1 MKRYIPRATA
11 MENRTSMVGQSLFLM
26 AFAKFE
32 GGVYTELTLP
42 NSCRDAFCKYLAV
55 SQLKRYLTASDLSSM
70 RDPLPVNAKIA
81 LYIKNPASLTTRLKF
96 LREIEKKLGFSK
108 TSVTITE
115 TEVEI
120 NYQHLIFLT
129 DTSRRQLPDNKNT
142 VVVLNFD
149 KRWLT
154 NSVSLS
160 TYLGLVRYLMNE
172 TVYKIDTRTY
182 DQNLTAAMVS
192 LTGNAQ
198 FGKFYIDH
206 WHEIHNDLTINA
218 FGININGMSVATRG
232 SGGIT
237 VRGSLEL
244 YIGIYG
250 YGIRRFIY
258 FGAQRGESI
267 GLYMGGLV
275 RRMRQVIDEQDEKEL
290 MMGLA
295 A

>member
-1 MKRYIPRATA
+1 MKLYVPRATA

-26 AFAKFE
+26 SFAKYE

-42 NSCRDAFCKYLAV
+42 NSCRDAFCKYFAV
-55 SQLKRYLTASDLSSM
+55 SQLKRYLSRSDLAFV
-70 RDPLPVNAKIA
+70 REPLPINAKIA

-108 TSVTITE
+108 TSVTLTE
-115 TEVEI
+115 TMVEI

-142 VVVLNFD
+142 VVILNFD

-160 TYLGLVRYLMNE
+160 TYLGIVRYLMSE

-182 DQNLTAAMVS
+182 DQKLTAAMVP
-192 LTGNAQ
+192 LTGNSR
-198 FGKFYIDH
+198 FGEFYIDH
-206 WHEIHNDLTINA
+206 WNEIHNDLNINA
-218 FGININGMSVATRG
+218 FGIDLNGMSVATRG
-232 SGGIT
+232 SGGIA

-244 YIGIYG
+244 YNGIYG
-250 YGIRRFIY
+250 YGIRRFAY
-258 FGAQRGESI
+258 FGSQRGEAI
-267 GLYMGGLV
+267 GLYMSGLV
-275 RRMRQVIDEQDEKEL
+275 RRMRQLIYEQDEKEL